1 MSGLIAGALKGVGEA
16 VSFVGK
22 TNYVAQLEAEK
33 AAVEEAKQLRI
44 AEAKAKYDR
53 ANEEFKSGLRIGE
66 EGYKSGLRMKEESVK
81 SELDF
86 ESKAQLEQI
95 KTANDERL
103 ARLRGEQDR
112 MTKSTT
118 PGMNE
123 ADRFELDARKQLDAA
138 LKKGDT
144 KEVERLS
151 TLLNKGK
158 DQGADYMLGYGED
171 ENEKK
176 VPFRFDRRKG
186 EASAININ
194 AATNSSGSGQTGN
207 GKGASTLPVI
217 DSSEYFK

>member
-16 VSFVGK
+16 TAFIGK

-44 AEAKAKYDR
+44 AEAKARYDR
-53 ANEEFKSGLRIGE
+53 SNEAFKSDLRVGE
-66 EGYKSGLRMKEESVK
+66 EGYKSGLRMNEEAVK
-81 SELDF
+81 SEIDF
-86 ESKAQLEQI
+86 KNKSQIESIKFENDAKLAQL
-95 KTANDERL
+95 
-103 ARLRGEQDR
+103 RGAQDR

-138 LKKGDT
+138 LSKGDA

-158 DQGADYMLGYGED
+158 DQGADYMLGYSED
-171 ENEKK
+171 DQGNKK
-176 VPFRFDRRKG
+176 PFRFDRRKG
-186 EASAININ
+186 EATDININ

-207 GKGASTLPVI
+207 GKDAPKKPW
-217 DSSEYFK
+217 ERQY